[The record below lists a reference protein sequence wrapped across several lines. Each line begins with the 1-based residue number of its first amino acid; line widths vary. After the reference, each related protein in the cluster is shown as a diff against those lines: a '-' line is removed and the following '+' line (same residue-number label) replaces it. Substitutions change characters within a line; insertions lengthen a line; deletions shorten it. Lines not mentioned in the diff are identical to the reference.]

1 LTNTFGGSRVKLE
14 KSGLA
19 DRVAELNQ
27 AGARISKQAAGNA
40 ALVFASVGPTG
51 EFIEPLGDCTQ
62 EQMQAVFTEQIAAL
76 LAGGADAVLIETMTD
91 LNEALCAVHAARAL
105 APDVPVVVSLTF
117 DKGLHGYATMMGVT
131 PAHAARTLTQ
141 EDVDV
146 IGTNC
151 GNGIENMVEI
161 VRELHA
167 NTDRPLWARPNAGL
181 PQLVDGR
188 TVFPETPAVMAAKIP
203 ALVAAG
209 ARMIGGC
216 CGTTPA
222 HIRAVAT
229 ALA

>member
-1 LTNTFGGSRVKLE
+1 
-14 KSGLA
+14 
-19 DRVAELNQ
+19 
-27 AGARISKQAAGNA
+27 
-40 ALVFASVGPTG
+40 
-51 EFIEPLGDCTQ
+51 
-62 EQMQAVFTEQIAAL
+62 
-76 LAGGADAVLIETMTD
+76 
-91 LNEALCAVHAARAL
+91 
-105 APDVPVVVSLTF
+105 
-117 DKGLHGYATMMGVT
+117 
-131 PAHAARTLTQ
+131 
-141 EDVDV
+141 VDV